1 MGNEN
6 VLNKLKD
13 EYKRELYMPNEINDG
28 FKLTSEILELIFDNG
43 FCSRNLTKDSKNH
56 NIIIKSF
63 LNHYYN
69 HEVIKSF
76 TNKKHNT
83 EFHINEEF
91 KKIYIMIQNNIIE
104 IKKADNDIYLTDD
117 LFINDEFENENN
129 ISYISNMEDTNDI
142 IKTNSNGSDPTEFNK
157 DKYKTNDK
165 DKDKV
170 GRPKKEIFSTNSRL
184 DVGTPGYKPNF
195 TIQFD

>member
-6 VLNKLKD
+6 VLNKLRD
-13 EYKRELYMPNEINDG
+13 EYKRELHMPNEINDG

-69 HEVIKSF
+69 HEVVKSSRG
-76 TNKKHNT
+76 KHHATVVQN
-83 EFHINEEF
+83 N
-91 KKIYIMIQNNIIE
+91 MIQNNILE
-104 IKKADNDIYLTDD
+104 IKKADNDVYSNQV
-117 LFINDEFENENN
+117 LFINDEFENENK
-129 ISYISNMEDTNDI
+129 ISYISNMENTHDN
-142 IKTNSNGSDPTEFNK
+142 IKKNSNGSDPISFNK
-157 DKYKTNDK
+157 DKPKEK
-165 DKDKV
+165 DKERV

-195 TIQFD
+195 TIQYTC